1 MPTDEERIL
10 ARHARARFSKNVYEG
25 AFAAPRQPW
34 TQFLRSCKLCGLRAH
49 PAPGLLKDWPMPKA
63 RILVVDDEMNARA
76 ALRTILSEE
85 GHDISEAPDGEEGLA
100 RLAEWSPDV
109 VLADVRMPKLDGL
122 GLLRKAK
129 EQGSEASFVMMTAFA
144 SVEAAVEAMR
154 LGAENYLVKPLD
166 VKAVLI
172 FLEKA
177 LEKRRLVREAASL
190 RERVRERYRLDGIV
204 GEAPELQSVYEVVKQ
219 DAPTKATVLA
229 LGESGT
235 GKELIA
241 QALHELSPRKDKP
254 FVKVA
259 CAALSE
265 TLLESELFGHE
276 RGSFTGAVARKEG
289 RFELA
294 DGGTL
299 FLDEIGE
306 ISPTVQVKLLRALQ
320 TREFERVGGTQTIK
334 VDVRVVAATNRDLAA
349 EVKASHFRED
359 LYYRLNVVAVTL
371 PPLRRRRGDI
381 PALAAH
387 FIEKYCQAY
396 GKSIK
401 GLTAGTLN
409 AMLAHDL
416 PGNVRELEN
425 AIERAVVLCKGTELT
440 ADDLPATLRGP
451 RPTQRG
457 ARRIPGASLAEIERE
472 AILRTLELHSGSTSR
487 AAEML
492 GISVRKIQYRLKEYA
507 GEKSDG
513 EAEPLD

>member
-1 MPTDEERIL
+1 MR
-10 ARHARARFSKNVYEG
+10 
-25 AFAAPRQPW
+25 
-34 TQFLRSCKLCGLRAH
+34 
-49 PAPGLLKDWPMPKA
+49 KA
-63 RILVVDDEMNARA
+63 RILVVDDEPNARA

-85 GHDISEAPDGEEGLA
+85 GFEISEARDGEEGLA
-100 RLAEWSPDV
+100 KLAEDSPDI
-109 VLADVRMPKLDGL
+109 VLADVRMPRLDGL
-122 GLLRKAK
+122 GLLQKAK
-129 EQGSEASFVMMTAFA
+129 EQGSDATFVMMTAFA
-144 SVEAAVEAMR
+144 KVETAVEAMR

-166 VKAVLI
+166 VSAVLVFI
-172 FLEKA
+172 DKA
-177 LEKRRLVREAASL
+177 IEKRRLVRETNSL
-190 RERVRERYRLDGIV
+190 RERVRERYKLEGIV
-204 GEAPELQSVYEVVKQ
+204 GEAPELQAVYEVVKQ
-219 DAPTKATVLA
+219 AAATKATVLV

-241 QALHELSPRKDKP
+241 QALHEQSPRKDKP
-254 FVKVA
+254 FIKVA

-276 RGSFTGAVARKEG
+276 RGSFTGAVGRKEG

-306 ISPTVQVKLLRALQ
+306 ISPAVQVKLLRALQ
-320 TREFERVGGTQTIK
+320 TREFERVGGTQTVK

-349 EVKASHFRED
+349 EVKANRFRED

-387 FIEKYCQAY
+387 FLEKYGEAY
-396 GKSIK
+396 GKKIK
-401 GLTAGTLN
+401 GLAPGTLN
-409 AMLAHDL
+409 ALLAHDW

-425 AIERAVVLCKGTELT
+425 AIERAVVLCKSSELT

-451 RPTQRG
+451 RPAPRD
-457 ARRIPGASLAEIERE
+457 AADLIPGATLAEIERE
-472 AILRTLELHSGSTSR
+472 AILRTLEMVNGSTSR

-492 GISVRKIQYRLKEYA
+492 AVSVRKIQYRLKEYA
-507 GEKSDG
+507 GEPLDA
-513 EAEPLD
+513 EAEPLS

>member
-1 MPTDEERIL
+1 ML
-10 ARHARARFSKNVYEG
+10 
-25 AFAAPRQPW
+25 
-34 TQFLRSCKLCGLRAH
+34 
-49 PAPGLLKDWPMPKA
+49 KA
-63 RILVVDDEMNARA
+63 RILVVDDELNARS

-85 GHDISEAPDGEEGLA
+85 GYDVVEACDGEEGLA
-100 RLAEWSPDV
+100 KLDELAPDV
-109 VLADVRMPKLDGL
+109 VLADVRMPKMDGL
-122 GLLRKAK
+122 TLLRKAK
-129 EQGSEASFVMMTAFA
+129 AQGSDASFIMMTAFA

-166 VKAVLI
+166 VNAALV

-177 LEKRRLVREAASL
+177 LEKRRLVREAAGL
-190 RERVRERYRLDGIV
+190 RERVRERYKLEGIV
-204 GEAPELQSVYEVVKQ
+204 GEAPELQAVYEVVKQ
-219 DAPTKATVLA
+219 AAPTKATVLV

-241 QALHELSPRKDKP
+241 QALHELSQRKDKP

-276 RGSFTGAVARKEG
+276 RGSFTGAIGRKEG

-294 DGGTL
+294 DSGTL

-306 ISPTVQVKLLRALQ
+306 ISPAVQVKLLRALQ
-320 TREFERVGGTQTIK
+320 TREFERVGGTQTVK

-349 EVKASHFRED
+349 EVKAGRFRED

-396 GKSIK
+396 GKNIK
-401 GLTAGTLN
+401 GMTPGMLN
-409 AMLAHDL
+409 AMLGHDW

-440 ADDLPATLRGP
+440 ADDLPSTLRGP
-451 RPTQRG
+451 RPAPRDAAG
-457 ARRIPGASLAEIERE
+457 LIPGASLAEIERE
-472 AILRTLELHSGSTSR
+472 AILRTLELQGGSTSR

-507 GEKSDG
+507 GEKVEG
-513 EAEPLD
+513 ESEPVD